1 MIENEEY
8 NNMLMESIA
17 TLAIKQKLMAI
28 DKYGHFH
35 NIHEFFAVLK
45 EEIEEAEND
54 FSKINTQSKIM
65 WLEIKKDKS
74 IDDYVNEIHQLSF
87 SCIKE
92 LIQVMAVCDKYYM
105 MDDAKSNI
113 KG

>member
-1 MIENEEY
+1 MIKNEEY
-8 NNMLMESIA
+8 DNKIIETIA
-17 TLAIKQKLMAI
+17 TLVKKQKFMAI
-28 DKYGHFH
+28 EKYGHFH

-65 WLEIKKDKS
+65 WLEIKKDES
-74 IDDYVNEIHQLSF
+74 INNYVNEIHKLTF
-87 SCIKE
+87 NCIKE

-105 MDDAKSNI
+105 MEDEK
-113 KG
+113 

>member
-35 NIHEFFAVLK
+35 NIHEFFAVL
-45 EEIEEAEND
+45 
-54 FSKINTQSKIM
+54 S
-65 WLEIKKDKS
+65 
-74 IDDYVNEIHQLSF
+74 
-87 SCIKE
+87 
-92 LIQVMAVCDKYYM
+92 
-105 MDDAKSNI
+105 
-113 KG
+113 